1 VQVYNFIRSAVTR
14 GMLRRVPLLFCG
26 KTTLGD
32 IKILAQ
38 LVEEGLVE
46 PPRFL
51 PPPFADLQALCAW
64 MCYAN
69 FLHGLSARRIEED
82 YAGLF

>member
-1 VQVYNFIRSAVTR
+1 
-14 GMLRRVPLLFCG
+14 LCCG

-32 IKILAQ
+32 IKTLAQ

-64 MCYAN
+64 MCNAN
-69 FLHGLSARRIEED
+69 FWHGLSARRIDED

>member
-1 VQVYNFIRSAVTR
+1 
-14 GMLRRVPLLFCG
+14 MPLLFCG

-32 IKILAQ
+32 IKVIAQ
-38 LVEEGLVE
+38 LVDEGLVE
-46 PPRFL
+46 PPRYL
-51 PPPFADLQALCAW
+51 PPQFADLHALCAW

-69 FLHGLSARRIEED
+69 FLNRLSTKRIEED